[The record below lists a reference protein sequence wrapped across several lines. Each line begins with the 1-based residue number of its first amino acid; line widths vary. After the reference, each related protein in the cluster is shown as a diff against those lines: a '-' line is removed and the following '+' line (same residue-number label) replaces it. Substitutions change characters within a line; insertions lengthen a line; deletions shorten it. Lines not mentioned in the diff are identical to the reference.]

1 MFAPLFKAK
10 LWKLKADGDRKNPED
25 WFEREMWIAKNG
37 SMVYYSPK
45 EDRELVYYTSAD
57 VARATVTAINDG
69 ETCRTFVFQVQLPPA
84 GAIIYINKNRDHGG
98 ISEELRTIER
108 SRSSAETSPRPM
120 DTKDYG
126 IGAQII
132 RQLGIRKLNV
142 LTDTDRPLGNI
153 GYGLEIARLS
163 KLK

>member
-1 MFAPLFKAK
+1 MGDAFQTLYTGKGPK
-10 LWKLKADGDRKNPED
+10 LHAAMKRIQQEG
-25 WFEREMWIAKNG
+25 
-37 SMVYYSPK
+37 
-45 EDRELVYYTSAD
+45 T
-57 VARATVTAINDG
+57 
-69 ETCRTFVFQVQLPPA
+69 